1 MALDFP
7 NSPVDGQGYEGFS
20 FDATA
25 GAWRVR
31 GELDNFWCSI
41 TETPTGSYNDGVYDW
56 NYWIYKTDGTLT
68 VTTTGRADYLVV
80 AGGGTG
86 VGSNTQD
93 NVGGGGAGGV
103 IESAEFARLSA
114 GTYAVT
120 IGAGGAAT
128 TSADTQGNDGSN
140 TSIGSL
146 AIAVGGGGGGV
157 RLGAGRNGGCGGGS
171 GDNYTTGTYNPPG
184 QGTFGQGF
192 PGGLGVLA
200 PGGGAGGGAGGKGSD
215 GNLSA
220 SLIVGGVGRITTII
234 STTIATAQS
243 IGEVSGSDV
252 YFGGGGGAG
261 VAAAGGLGGGGDSSP
276 INQRGVD
283 CPPNTGGGSGNAD
296 TNEGSPYAGAGGS
309 GVVIV
314 RTRA

>member
-7 NSPVDGQGYEGFS
+7 DAPTDGQGYEGFS

-80 AGGGTG
+80 AGGGSGAT
-86 VGSNTQD
+86 SNSHD

-103 IESAEFARLSA
+103 IQSTEFARLAA

-120 IGAGGAAT
+120 IGVGGATNSGTERA
-128 TSADTQGNDGSN
+128 GNDGSN
-140 TSIGSL
+140 SS
-146 AIAVGGGGGGV
+146 
-157 RLGAGRNGGCGGGS
+157 LGAGLVAIGGGAGQYRNVGGNPGGCGGGS
-171 GDNYTTGTYNPPG
+171 GDLHVLNNSSFGGAP
-184 QGTFGQGF
+184 TFGQGF
-192 PGGLGVLA
+192 SGGGGGQLRGA
-200 PGGGAGGGAGGKGSD
+200 GGGGAGGPGENGTA
-215 GNLSA
+215 A
-220 SLIVGGVGRITTII
+220 VPIGGVGRITTIV

-243 IGEVSGSDV
+243 IGEVDGGNV
-252 YFGGGGGAG
+252 YFGGGGGCG
-261 VAAAGGLGGGGDSSP
+261 SDVAGGLGGGGDGSP
-276 INQRGVD
+276 LNGRGVD
-283 CPPNTGGGSGNAD
+283 CPPNTGGGSGSSDSNLGA
-296 TNEGSPYAGAGGS
+296 PYAGVGGS